1 MKDRIKAVRLEAGL
15 TQKEFAERIGVIRNY
30 VYVLE
35 TGRGAPSSAVIREIC
50 RQFGVRESWLVSGEG
65 EMHYPLTPAADASER
80 VRRLMVDAPNSTAA
94 AVISSLV
101 ALDPRGPEWEA
112 IGAILRSIQAKSQ

>member
-50 RQFGVRESWLVSGEG
+50 RQFGVREKWLMSGDG
-65 EMHYPLTPAADASER
+65 EMHYSLTPAEDAAVR
-80 VRRLMVDAPNSTAA
+80 VQRLLVDSPNSTAA
-94 AVISSLV
+94 AVISSLI
-101 ALDPRGPEWEA
+101 ALDPRGPEWET
-112 IGAILRSIQAKSQ
+112 IGALLRSIQEKSK